1 MADKVVLISE
11 DSDFFEFIRPKLE
24 LRKSDELLMFNFDAV
39 PERISF
45 LEDAVLIVNS
55 ENNREKTL
63 DLLNLFKTTPVIVF
77 SYNDDDVF
85 RRKCYRAG
93 AFDFKTIL
101 TDDSDF
107 RASMLPLLKT
117 LSILKKNKYY
127 RSILESKKIIK
138 TGDEIYLDY
147 ESILEIELEK
157 IRMKQ
162 RKAVFIAIAPSE
174 KTKFLLKPS
183 IIESILS
190 NQIRKNDLIMNY
202 APNKYYLLIYD
213 TDLNSAQKLWKKI
226 LKQLPEKMYAGFV
239 NIFNQN
245 KQQLINEALNRLHTA
260 INNDLGLYSETKNTS
275 KNLPFDNKMNFK
287 EYKQEYFKNFE
298 KIVSP
303 VFYQISQKY
312 SDRLMNVK
320 IEHFVSDGMA
330 NFTIIGNVFT
340 SKLIITSPGLSK
352 INIDIILE
360 NKIKIV
366 DSKRISIEQNEL
378 EQGLLDDLLEQFI
391 LEYKKGCEND
401 N

>member
-1 MADKVVLISE
+1 M
-11 DSDFFEFIRPKLE
+11 
-24 LRKSDELLMFNFDAV
+24 
-39 PERISF
+39 
-45 LEDAVLIVNS
+45 
-55 ENNREKTL
+55 
-63 DLLNLFKTTPVIVF
+63 
-77 SYNDDDVF
+77 
-85 RRKCYRAG
+85 
-93 AFDFKTIL
+93 
-101 TDDSDF
+101 
-107 RASMLPLLKT
+107 
-117 LSILKKNKYY
+117 
-127 RSILESKKIIK
+127 
-138 TGDEIYLDY
+138 
-147 ESILEIELEK
+147 
-157 IRMKQ
+157 
-162 RKAVFIAIAPSE
+162 
-174 KTKFLLKPS
+174 
-183 IIESILS
+183 
-190 NQIRKNDLIMNY
+190 
-202 APNKYYLLIYD
+202 
-213 TDLNSAQKLWKKI
+213 
-226 LKQLPEKMYAGFV
+226 
-239 NIFNQN
+239 
-245 KQQLINEALNRLHTA
+245 INEALNRLHTA

-360 NKIKIV
+360 NKVKIV